1 LEKNINKVLHIFY
14 YLKFSVIN
22 SIKFFPI
29 KTNISSIGM
38 GSCGSCNC
46 GKRPEESQ
54 LEIAAGQNQKGQT
67 SEEHSSND
75 VTKVDLKRD

>member
-1 LEKNINKVLHIFY
+1 
-14 YLKFSVIN
+14 
-22 SIKFFPI
+22 
-29 KTNISSIGM
+29 M